1 MIRSISKPLEP
12 LQAVAPPSRRIRRSF
27 RKHDVLRAMAVVA
40 EGGLD
45 VASVEISPDG
55 TIRLSNAQAANA
67 PANRDEFEQWQ
78 DRL

>member
-1 MIRSISKPLEP
+1 
-12 LQAVAPPSRRIRRSF
+12 
-27 RKHDVLRAMAVVA
+27 MAIVA

-55 TIRLSNAQAANA
+55 TIRLSNAQAASTL
-67 PANRDEFEQWQ
+67 PSRDEFEQWQ